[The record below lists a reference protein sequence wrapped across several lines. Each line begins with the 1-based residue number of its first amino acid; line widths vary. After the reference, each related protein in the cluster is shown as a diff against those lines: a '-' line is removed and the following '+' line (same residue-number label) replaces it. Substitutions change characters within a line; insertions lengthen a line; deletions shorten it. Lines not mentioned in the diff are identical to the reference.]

1 MQGRRL
7 ETTGGVAFSATRP
20 ELPRQLLPV
29 GNTLRIVS
37 GRERRRWPQIVCR
50 SRMALLGQTLGEE
63 GTEDGLGA
71 KRAGKA

>member
-1 MQGRRL
+1 MRGRRL

-37 GRERRRWPQIVCR
+37 SRERRRWPQIVCR
-50 SRMALLGQTLGEE
+50 SRMALLGKSPNDRIGP
-63 GTEDGLGA
+63 
-71 KRAGKA
+71 